1 MIIINFTL
9 HITITVI
16 LIYSRITY
24 ISDNQ
29 IDHRTVRNLMESPI
43 VKTVLSTGVDR
54 QNVMQAIERRLRETG
69 KGYIDRVSLI
79 SLRSCFLKL
88 AKIVKLT
95 AF

>member
-1 MIIINFTL
+1 MYPEFHSL
-9 HITITVI
+9 SLPSLTV
-16 LIYSRITY
+16 
-24 ISDNQ
+24 SDNQ

-88 AKIVKLT
+88 VQNSKIDCILT
-95 AF
+95 LKA